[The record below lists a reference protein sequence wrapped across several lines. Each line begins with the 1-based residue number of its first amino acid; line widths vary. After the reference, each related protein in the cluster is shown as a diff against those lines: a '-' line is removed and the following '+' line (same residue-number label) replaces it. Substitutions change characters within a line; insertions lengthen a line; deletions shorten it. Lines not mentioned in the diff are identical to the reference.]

1 MELMSKE
8 ASTLQIGGDL
18 GEVAPAGIQD
28 TVVVVVELEEE
39 DSLFHRKVA
48 LIICQAQEVEAEE
61 EGVHFMEIDTTSK
74 VHHTEEAG
82 NTLKVKVNTS
92 FSRGATDHSSAAI
105 IMHPLQDPTM
115 MAIMAIRGDH
125 QEEDPVEAVEAE
137 VVEQEHFAEAG
148 DEERTMA
155 PILRVM
161 PATRH

>member
-8 ASTLQIGGDL
+8 ASMLRIGGDL

-28 TVVVVVELEEE
+28 TVVVVVEQEEA
-39 DSLFHRKVA
+39 DSLFHRMVA
-48 LIICQAQEVEAEE
+48 LIICQVLEVEAEQ
-61 EGVHFMEIDTTSK
+61 EGVHFMVIDTTSK

-92 FSRGATDHSSAAI
+92 FSNGAVDHSSAGI

-115 MAIMAIRGDH
+115 MAIMAIREDH

-137 VVEQEHFAEAG
+137 VGEHFAEAG
-148 DEERTMA
+148 VKERTMA
-155 PILRVM
+155 PIQKVTL
-161 PATRH
+161 ATRH